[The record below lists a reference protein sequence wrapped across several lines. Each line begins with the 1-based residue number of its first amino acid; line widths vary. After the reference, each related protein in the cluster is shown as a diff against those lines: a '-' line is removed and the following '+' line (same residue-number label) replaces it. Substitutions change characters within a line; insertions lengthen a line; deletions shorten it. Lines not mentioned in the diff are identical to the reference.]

1 MIPTHQSPQYVW
13 LGVFSHPDD
22 ETSASGGTMPQ
33 LIKDGHIVQ
42 VVTATR
48 GELGTLGTGDIRIS
62 RDQLPYV
69 REAELRKNMELIG
82 APPPIMLGYK
92 DQNLN
97 KEDPEIVSTELFNI
111 MSDINT
117 DIVVSFGP
125 SGISGH
131 TDHIATH
138 QCTVEAFTRYKKTQ
152 TEKSPLLLYPTIP
165 PDIAH
170 QYNLTLS
177 AEEKAIDIAI
187 SIKSTLHLK
196 IKSLLN
202 YESQE
207 DAQEFAHRLKQTP
220 DPFEYFTV
228 SSHSTSDWAK
238 LDVIS
243 YLLSIGE
250 SHRVFLPE

>member
-1 MIPTHQSPQYVW
+1 MLSTDQRSKYVW
-13 LGVFSHPDD
+13 LGIFSHPDD

-33 LIKDGHIVQ
+33 LIKDGHVVQ

-48 GELGTLGTGDIRIS
+48 GELGTLGTGDTKIS
-62 RDQLPYV
+62 RNELPYV
-69 REAELRKNMELIG
+69 REAELRRNMELIG
-82 APPPIMLGYK
+82 ALPPIILGYK
-92 DQNLN
+92 DQDLN
-97 KEDPEIVSTELFNI
+97 KEDPEIVSTKLFAI
-111 MSDINT
+111 MSDINP

-131 TDHIATH
+131 ADHIATH
-138 QCTVEAFTRYKKTQ
+138 QCTVKAFTQYKSTQ
-152 TEKSPLLLYPTIP
+152 TGKSPLLLYPTIP
-165 PDIAH
+165 SDIAH
-170 QYNLTLS
+170 QYNLALS

-187 SIKSTLHLK
+187 SLKATLHLK
-196 IKSLLN
+196 IKALLN

-220 DPFEYFTV
+220 DPFEYFAI
-228 SSHSTSDWAK
+228 SSHSTDDWAE

-250 SHRVFLPE
+250 SHRVF